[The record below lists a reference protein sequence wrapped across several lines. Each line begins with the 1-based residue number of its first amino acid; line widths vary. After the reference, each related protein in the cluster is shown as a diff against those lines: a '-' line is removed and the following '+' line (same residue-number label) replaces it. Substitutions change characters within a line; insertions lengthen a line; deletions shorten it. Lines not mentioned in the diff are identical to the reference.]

1 MSGRRQTKI
10 LWTVVVLAVLSIITV
25 AAAYLS
31 SENIAVLNPKGSIAD
46 QQKDLIITATLL
58 MLIVVVP
65 VFILTGYIAIKY
77 REGNKSAKYS
87 PDFDHS
93 PLIEGLWWAIPFII
107 IAILSVMAW
116 NSSHSLD
123 PFRPLDSDKEPLKI
137 QVVAMQWKWLFIY
150 PEQGVASVNMA
161 HLPID
166 RPVNFEIT
174 SDAPMNSFWI
184 PQLGGQ
190 IYAMAGM
197 RTKLHL
203 IADTPGK
210 YHGQSAN
217 ISGSG
222 FAGMTFTARACQE
235 TDFEKWLAQVRAA
248 PQTMTMDSYDELA
261 EPSKNNPVIYYSEVD
276 DGLFD
281 TVIAKYMSPGHQM
294 AAQMETR

>member
-1 MSGRRQTKI
+1 
-10 LWTVVVLAVLSIITV
+10 
-25 AAAYLS
+25 
-31 SENIAVLNPKGSIAD
+31 
-46 QQKDLIITATLL
+46 
-58 MLIVVVP
+58 MLIVVIP

-77 REGNKSAKYS
+77 REGNKSARYS

-93 PLIEGLWWAIPFII
+93 PLVEGLWWAIPFII

-123 PFRPLDSDKEPLKI
+123 PFKPITSDKEPLKI

-150 PEQGVASVNMA
+150 PEQGIASVNMA
-161 HLPID
+161 HLPVD

-203 IADTPGK
+203 IADTPGY

-222 FAGMTFTARACQE
+222 FAGMTFTARACQPP
-235 TDFEKWLAQVRAA
+235 DFEKWLAEVKNSSQDL
-248 PQTMTMDSYDELA
+248 TMANYDQLA
-261 EPSKNNPVIYYSEVD
+261 EPSKNNPASYYSQAD

-281 TVIAKYMSPGHQM
+281 AVIAKYMSPGHQM
-294 AAQMETR
+294 AAQARTH

>member
-1 MSGRRQTKI
+1 MSNKI
-10 LWTVVVLAVLSIITV
+10 KIFFLLAALIVTVAA

-31 SENIAVLNPKGSIAD
+31 SKNIAVLNPRGSIAD
-46 QQKDLIITATLL
+46 QQKDLIITTTLL
-58 MLIVVVP
+58 MLVVVVP

-77 REGNKSAKYS
+77 REGNKSARYS

-161 HLPID
+161 HLPVD

-203 IADTPGK
+203 IADTPGS

-222 FAGMTFTARACQE
+222 FAGMTFTAKACQE
-235 TDFEKWLAQVRAA
+235 ADFEKWLAEVKAS
-248 PQTMTMDSYDELA
+248 PQTLSLAHYDQLA
-261 EPSKNNPVIYYSEVD
+261 EPTKDNPVSYYSSVD

-281 TVIAKYMSPGHQM
+281 AVIAKYMSPGHQT
-294 AAQMETR
+294 AARMEAH

>member
-1 MSGRRQTKI
+1 MSSKI
-10 LWTVVVLAVLSIITV
+10 KIIIAAAVVILA
-25 AAAYLS
+25 AAAASAYLS
-31 SENIAVLNPKGSIAD
+31 DTNVAVLNPKGQIAAG
-46 QQKDLIITATLL
+46 QKDLIITTTLL
-58 MLIVVVP
+58 MLIVVIP
-65 VFILTGYIAIKY
+65 VFVLTGYIAIKY
-77 REGNKSAKYS
+77 RDGNKSAKYS

-123 PFRPLDSDKEPLKI
+123 PFKPLEHENKPLTV

-150 PEQGVASVNMA
+150 PEQSVASVNMV
-161 HLPID
+161 HLPVD
-166 RPVNFEIT
+166 RPVNFQIT

-190 IYAMAGM
+190 IYAMSGM
-197 RTKLHL
+197 RTQLHL

-222 FAGMTFTARACQE
+222 FAGMTFVARACQE
-235 TDFEKWLAQVRAA
+235 ADFEKWIAEVKSSPETLSLAH
-248 PQTMTMDSYDELA
+248 YDQLA
-261 EPSKNNPVIYYSEVD
+261 EPTKKNPVSYYSVVD

-281 TVIAKYMSPGHQM
+281 SVIAKYMSPGHQT
-294 AAQMETR
+294 AAVMESH